1 MRKKQCTWIK
11 IWSWIEGG
19 WGGFK
24 RKKWEKWQ
32 KGVEK
37 LCFFISHSYAKWT
50 IKQFWLEL
58 KGKTKNWF
66 RMTMQKFRTIM
77 RNALGRRNC
86 CWCVF
91 HFAQSCGIVG
101 ARSKL
106 HVFQISWW
114 RSLWKTSWMMPS
126 VHLNLTYK

>member
-50 IKQFWLEL
+50 IKQFWLQL

-66 RMTMQKFRTIM
+66 RMTMQKFRSHTKCFKNAKLVLMHFPFRTIV
-77 RNALGRRNC
+77 RNC
-86 CWCVF
+86 WSLCEIAF
-91 HFAQSCGIVG
+91 
-101 ARSKL
+101 
-106 HVFQISWW
+106 FQISWW
-114 RSLWKTSWMMPS
+114 KSLQKTSWMMPS